1 MSKKK
6 LPVQTFSPGIVKEN
20 TVMLGE
26 RLIKQWKIPTDRP
39 LQLSFGSFR
48 QEITVISA
56 AKYSGLRISEPLARK
71 MGLASR
77 PVLRVAYSSSSKT
90 LRLGPLISVLIS
102 RDYPDTPEKPASSIQ
117 GWIYD
122 GGWRQTTM
130 PIADVINNRLTTRKM
145 ENKPSVQHFMKEV
158 KSRYGSH
165 IFNEKFLDKNEVFDT
180 LKQDSSLSRLM
191 PESHLLTG
199 YSILKKMCSQYPVV
213 FLKPVR
219 GSLGKGIIRISR
231 QSDGTYQTLA
241 TSVGGPKKQSYPNL
255 NKLFTNV
262 SGKMKS
268 TRYQIQQGL
277 TLIDHSK
284 RPIDFRA
291 LVQKNGLG
299 KWSVTSVV
307 ARIAGGNHF
316 VSNLARGGTLST
328 VKEAVNRCA
337 LPPAVKSTAH
347 AKLQRASLDIAKGLD
362 ALLPAHFGELGIDL
376 AMDTSGGAAMST
388 TTIGTIGILSSSTPG
403 SPPFSGEG
411 YARRLAA
418 AGRKYGIQVVVFC
431 PDGVPEG
438 QEIIHGYIFN
448 NGAWHAV
455 TIPFPD
461 IVYDR
466 CFPQRGS
473 EYRAAARLL
482 ANAPTGKRWILWSRG
497 LPGKGQVDQV
507 LRKEPGLLPFLPP
520 TAVYRGSSQLLRSLE
535 KYDGELFMKPM
546 SGSQGKN
553 TLR

>member
-77 PVLRVAYSSSSKT
+77 PVLRVAYSPSSKT

-102 RDYPDTPEKPASSIQ
+102 RDYPDTPEKPFGSISMFCRELVNACRKQGAYVYFFTPNHITESASSIQ

-328 VKEAVNRCA
+328 VTEAVNRCA
-337 LPPAVKSTAH
+337 LPSAVKSTAH

-376 AMDTSGGAAMST
+376 AMDTSGKIWLLEVNSKP
-388 TTIGTIGILSSSTPG
+388 SKNDNTPLHEQKIRP
-403 SPPFSGEG
+403 SV
-411 YARRLAA
+411 
-418 AGRKYGIQVVVFC
+418 K
-431 PDGVPEG
+431 
-438 QEIIHGYIFN
+438 
-448 NGAWHAV
+448 
-455 TIPFPD
+455 
-461 IVYDR
+461 
-466 CFPQRGS
+466 
-473 EYRAAARLL
+473 RLL
-482 ANAPTGKRWILWSRG
+482 EYCA
-497 LPGKGQVDQV
+497 
-507 LRKEPGLLPFLPP
+507 FL
-520 TAVYRGSSQLLRSLE
+520 
-535 KYDGELFMKPM
+535 
-546 SGSQGKN
+546 SGF
-553 TLR
+553 